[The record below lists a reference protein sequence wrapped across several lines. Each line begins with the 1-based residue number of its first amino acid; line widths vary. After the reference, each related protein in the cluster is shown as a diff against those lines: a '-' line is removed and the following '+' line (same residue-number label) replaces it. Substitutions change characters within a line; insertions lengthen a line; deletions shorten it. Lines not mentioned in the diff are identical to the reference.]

1 MCEYISTKLSTGPA
15 PGNSLARLRRWRKA
29 QMTVIAVL
37 ICFSRK
43 AKMIVLPY
51 PVGRTTTRSL
61 FIYCFQTFR
70 VLRIQE
76 PPPTTLAH
84 RNRFWLYSHIQ
95 LSSDT
100 CSCVA
105 AWFLEQIVGLMFSS
119 STVVVNIKASN
130 SRLLFLNLFWL
141 YHLSTALLFAAS
153 DWYDIAESTDN
164 VGRNTTG
171 LNFGWTL
178 MSMPKSSVAR
188 HSHRNYTWN
197 LLFKIPARRHSLR
210 DTTIYQWLPYKRL

>member
-1 MCEYISTKLSTGPA
+1 
-15 PGNSLARLRRWRKA
+15 
-29 QMTVIAVL
+29 
-37 ICFSRK
+37 
-43 AKMIVLPY
+43 MIVLPY

-84 RNRFWLYSHIQ
+84 RNWFWLYSHIQ
-95 LSSDT
+95 LSSDE

-105 AWFLEQIVGLMFSS
+105 AWFVEQIVGLMFSS

-141 YHLSTALLFAAS
+141 YHLSTAFALRRFRLRRYRRKYWSSWKKHHRLKLWLNIYVHAKILCS
-153 DWYDIAESTDN
+153 QTFPPKWHTKPIIQNSCVATPYETRQSTNSSLIN
-164 VGRNTTG
+164 V
-171 LNFGWTL
+171 LNKDRISQVLISAGFL
-178 MSMPKSSVAR
+178 V
-188 HSHRNYTWN
+188 
-197 LLFKIPARRHSLR
+197 I
-210 DTTIYQWLPYKRL
+210 